1 MNPGHPFDEPGARDA
16 ERLASSLQAGAE
28 EALRAAYADAAEKER
43 AYRKALAEAITR
55 YHAAGTA
62 WTACGDLA
70 RGDALVADLRYERD
84 VAEGVKEAAQQ
95 AAWRHAAD
103 RKALGR
109 LVEWNRGRDLASGGD
124 DPEDAAPGVV
134 FGSRRAA

>member
-1 MNPGHPFDEPGARDA
+1 MTSLAHPFDEQDARDA
-16 ERLASSLQAGAE
+16 ERLASSLQAGGE
-28 EALRAAYADAAEKER
+28 QALREAFQRAAEAER
-43 AYRKALAEAITR
+43 AYRKALAQAITR

-84 VAEGVKEAAQQ
+84 VAEGVKEAAIQ
-95 AAWRHAAD
+95 ASWRHAAD

-109 LVEWNRGRDLASGGD
+109 LVDWSARRSLALGEPD
-124 DPEDAAPGVV
+124 EAPGSPVT
-134 FGSRRAA
+134 FGGRRAA